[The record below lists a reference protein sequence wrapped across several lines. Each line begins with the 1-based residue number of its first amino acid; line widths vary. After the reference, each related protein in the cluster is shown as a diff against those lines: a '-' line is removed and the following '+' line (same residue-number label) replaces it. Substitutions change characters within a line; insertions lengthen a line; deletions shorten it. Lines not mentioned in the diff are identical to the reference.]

1 MTEGERRTF
10 LRAELK
16 WRVLVRID
24 DTVVE
29 GVTKNISAGGAYVRC
44 ARPLKLNEVFD
55 MVIKAP
61 DGSLKVKAE
70 VVWSNIYGP
79 DDEINPRGMGVMF
92 LEISDEVRQAISKAV
107 NKHIAENVSP
117 DQTKTLMARF

>member
-1 MTEGERRTF
+1 MTDGDRRTF
-10 LRAELK
+10 PRAELR
-16 WRVLVRID
+16 WRVLVKVD
-24 DTVVE
+24 DTVME

-44 ARPLKLNEVFD
+44 ARPLKLNQVVD

-107 NKHIAENVSP
+107 NKHLGEDVSS
-117 DQTKTLMARF
+117 DQMKTLTARF